1 MKLSTSTPDLAM
13 LVRLLKPHRSKIS
26 LLGLT
31 SLLAG
36 VLEALFLFLIARVAL
51 SISGDEETIHIFY
64 GLDLSIAETLVVAG
78 IVIAVRMVA
87 TLISILIST
96 SLARTVAI
104 TTRERLAAAYLSSSW
119 SLQQS
124 EPAGTLQQLL
134 MSFTFSVTG
143 LVNVAGVAVTASLTL
158 LALLVTAALVNLVAT
173 LLVIAALLLFAV
185 VLSPLRHRLK
195 TRSEVLA
202 SEQLS
207 LATKVSELD
216 SLGLEIQSF
225 ALPQQVLEHLR
236 PLIKSETLARQR
248 VDNLVQASVPVYITF
263 AYTAVVIGLAGVAVL
278 DISDFGSTS
287 VVMLI
292 MLRSLIYGQQV
303 QQATTALAE
312 TSPFLRFVEET
323 HLRYEASRPKRGAV
337 VVKTLESVQLD
348 KLWFSYREGIP
359 ALSGLSLNIQA
370 GEIIGIVGPSGSGKS
385 TLVEILLG
393 IRSPDEGMV
402 LVNGIDLSELSRESW
417 SAISAFVPQETT
429 LITGTVSEN
438 IRFFRQGITDEEVVR
453 AARHAFIDGDVRKL
467 AAGYESWI
475 GERGDELSG
484 GQRQR
489 LAIARAIVG
498 NPQLLIL
505 DEPTS
510 ALDDRSE
517 GMIRKT
523 LTDLS
528 RSRTTTVVVVAHRM
542 STLSVCDRILVL
554 QDGRMIVF
562 DKTRRVLDP
571 ELGYSAVLEASD
583 ID

>member
-1 MKLSTSTPDLAM
+1 MKLTINTRNLAG
-13 LVRLLKPHRSKIS
+13 LGRLLKPHRPQIS

-36 VLEALFLFLIARVAL
+36 ILEALFLFLIARVAL
-51 SISGDEETIHIFY
+51 AISGDDGPIHIFA
-64 GLDLSIAETLVVAG
+64 GLDLSVTKTLVVAG
-78 IVIAVRMVA
+78 IVIAVRLVA
-87 TLISILIST
+87 TLVSIRIST

-104 TTRERLAAAYLSSSW
+104 TTRERLAESYLSSSW

-124 EPAGTLQQLL
+124 EPAGKLQQLL
-134 MSFTFSVTG
+134 MGFTFSVTG
-143 LVNVAGVAVTASLTL
+143 LVNVTGVAGTAFLTL
-158 LALLVTAALVNLVAT
+158 LALLATAAMVDLAAT
-173 LLVIAALLLFAV
+173 LLVITALSLFAV
-185 VLSPLRHRLK
+185 VLSPLRHRLN
-195 TRSEVLA
+195 TRAELLA
-202 SEQLS
+202 SEELS
-207 LATKVSELD
+207 LANKVSELD

-225 ALPQQVLEHLR
+225 ALPKRVLEYLR
-236 PLIKSETLARQR
+236 PLTESETLARQR
-248 VDNLVQASVPVYITF
+248 VDNLSQASVPVYITF
-263 AYTAVVIGLAGVAVL
+263 AYTAVVIGLAAVAVL
-278 DISDFGSTS
+278 DISEFGSTS

-292 MLRSLIYGQQV
+292 MLRSLIYGQQL

-312 TSPFLRFVEET
+312 RAPFLHFLDET

-337 VVKTLESVQLD
+337 VVETLESIQLD
-348 KLWFSYREGIP
+348 KLWFSYRDEIP
-359 ALSGLSLNIQA
+359 ALRGLSLNIQA

-393 IRSPDEGMV
+393 LRIPGEGAV
-402 LVNGIDLSELSRESW
+402 LVNGIELPELSRESW

-438 IRFFRQGITDEEVVR
+438 IRFFRQGITDEDVIR
-453 AARHAFIDGDVRKL
+453 AAQHAFIDSDIRGLPD
-467 AAGYESWI
+467 GYESWI
-475 GERGDELSG
+475 GERGAELSG

-517 GMIRKT
+517 GMIRKS
-523 LTDLS
+523 LSDLS
-528 RSRTTTVVVVAHRM
+528 QNTTVIVVAHRM

-554 QDGRMIVF
+554 QDGRMLVF
-562 DKTRRVLDP
+562 DKTSRVLDP
-571 ELGYSAVLEASD
+571 EHGYSTVLEASE